1 MSGGTGIA
9 QKTAEDEMAFHDV
22 DEADRLRQQAADTV
36 DLNLKR
42 LYRRLADLYER
53 LARHTA
59 NGRVNSTKS
68 EKR

>member
-1 MSGGTGIA
+1 
-9 QKTAEDEMAFHDV
+9 MAFHDV